1 MAFISPALKDS
12 DAEEELQSRAKSPDV
27 EAVVAAGGYL
37 DRWLSRSS
45 LIDNRLLNNDVSE
58 VLAFRRVAIDRRSSS

>member
-27 EAVVAAGGYL
+27 EAVVAAGGG
-37 DRWLSRSS
+37 LSRS
-45 LIDNRLLNNDVSE
+45 V
-58 VLAFRRVAIDRRSSS
+58 AFSFELD